1 MQKANNTNTLDSEG
15 ILNLIEA
22 RKFLGGISQTQMYKL
37 VWSGDI
43 KSLTIGNRRYVTR
56 TELHKFIE
64 NQKEL

>member
-1 MQKANNTNTLDSEG
+1 MQGTSNTNTLESEG
-15 ILNLIEA
+15 ILNLVEA

-43 KSLTIGNRRYVTR
+43 KSLTIGNRRYVTK

-64 NQKEL
+64 NQAEV

>member
-1 MQKANNTNTLDSEG
+1 MQGTSNTNTLDSEG
-15 ILNLIEA
+15 ILNLVEA

-43 KSLTIGNRRYVTR
+43 KSLTIGNRRYVTK

-64 NQKEL
+64 NQAEV

>member
-1 MQKANNTNTLDSEG
+1 MQGTSNTNTLDSEG
-15 ILNLIEA
+15 ILNVVEA

-43 KSLTIGNRRYVTR
+43 KSLTIGNRRYVTK

-64 NQKEL
+64 NQAEV